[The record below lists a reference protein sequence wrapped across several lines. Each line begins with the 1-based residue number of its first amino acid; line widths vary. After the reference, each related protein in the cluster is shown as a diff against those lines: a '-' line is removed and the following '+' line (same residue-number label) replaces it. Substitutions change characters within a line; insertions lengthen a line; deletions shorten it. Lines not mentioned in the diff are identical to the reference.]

1 MKNVTSTLWI
11 AFIFGW
17 LLSSICSAEDRLPVT
32 KPTGKPN
39 FVVIFADDLG
49 YGDINC
55 YHSKGVETPNINAIA
70 ERGIRCTDFFVPA
83 NVCSPSRAA
92 LLTGRY
98 PMRCGIPVARFE
110 DPDSK
115 YRDYGLLPDEIT
127 IPELLKPVGYRSL
140 MVGKWHLGMEVEGSH
155 PIDAGFD
162 EHLGIPSNYGK
173 KNRGVNHNTLY
184 RGKAV
189 EEKNVPLQKLTK
201 RYTDEVVSFINKQ
214 KDGPFFIYVS
224 HHIVHS
230 PLKPRKKFAGKSGK
244 GKYGDFVLELDHST
258 GRIMQALR
266 DAGVEGNTLVV
277 FTSDNGPTRFG
288 STGGMSGGK
297 YCTMEGGHRVP
308 GIFYWPGKIAP
319 GQGTD
324 LTMTSM
330 DLLPMF
336 CELAGAQIPQDRTID
351 GQNTF
356 PIISGKQ
363 TRSPHQ
369 FLYYYNGTNLQA
381 IREGKWKLHLPRTAK
396 DQPFWSKKKDKTKGF
411 VTLDSNRLYN
421 LQKDRGEKEDLASQK
436 PEVMK
441 RLLDQAEKIRNE
453 LGDVRTNGTDQRA
466 INLADPQ
473 ER

>member
-1 MKNVTSTLWI
+1 
-11 AFIFGW
+11 
-17 LLSSICSAEDRLPVT
+17 
-32 KPTGKPN
+32 
-39 FVVIFADDLG
+39 
-49 YGDINC
+49 
-55 YHSKGVETPNINAIA
+55 
-70 ERGIRCTDFFVPA
+70 
-83 NVCSPSRAA
+83 
-92 LLTGRY
+92 
-98 PMRCGIPVARFE
+98 
-110 DPDSK
+110 
-115 YRDYGLLPDEIT
+115 
-127 IPELLKPVGYRSL
+127 
-140 MVGKWHLGMEVEGSH
+140 
-155 PIDAGFD
+155 
-162 EHLGIPSNYGK
+162 
-173 KNRGVNHNTLY
+173 
-184 RGKAV
+184 
-189 EEKNVPLQKLTK
+189 
-201 RYTDEVVSFINKQ
+201 
-214 KDGPFFIYVS
+214 
-224 HHIVHS
+224 
-230 PLKPRKKFAGKSGK
+230 
-244 GKYGDFVLELDHST
+244 
-258 GRIMQALR
+258 
-266 DAGVEGNTLVV
+266 
-277 FTSDNGPTRFG
+277 
-288 STGGMSGGK
+288 
-297 YCTMEGGHRVP
+297 
-308 GIFYWPGKIAP
+308 
-319 GQGTD
+319 
-324 LTMTSM
+324 M